1 MKITAKL
8 QTQSRDPKKKNVGLI
23 GKGKPVTG
31 VGHTKGTY
39 VLFAGAETTED
50 IIIKGIET

>member
-39 VLFAGAETTED
+39 VLFAGAKTTED